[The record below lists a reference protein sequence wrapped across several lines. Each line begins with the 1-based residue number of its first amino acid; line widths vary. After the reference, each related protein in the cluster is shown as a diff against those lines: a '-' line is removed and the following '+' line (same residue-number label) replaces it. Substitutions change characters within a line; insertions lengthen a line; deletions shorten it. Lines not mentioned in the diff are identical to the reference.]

1 MLIKGSI
8 NPRTK
13 SHFVIYFRVQDFYKA
28 LFRVREATCCWFSL
42 GRQHWFFAAI
52 WEVSGLKQAE
62 DAGNAVYTI
71 HEVLVGRGDKWCAY
85 VPTVDLWKRGY
96 LHNACRVDNINGWSF
111 CWILLPV
118 GGSTMIVQS
127 VLVSEKYVT
136 RAPGFW
142 SLFLCNVLLDCNKGV
157 RTVAFNLSFSS
168 LMEPRFSVW
177 PMDFFFFKI
186 FFWTVS

>member
-1 MLIKGSI
+1 MYRIFTRLYLGLEKLLAA
-8 NPRTK
+8 
-13 SHFVIYFRVQDFYKA
+13 DFPWGVSADSLQLSGKYQAWASRRCWA
-28 LFRVREATCCWFSL
+28 L
-42 GRQHWFFAAI
+42 
-52 WEVSGLKQAE
+52 
-62 DAGNAVYTI
+62 YTI
-71 HEVLVGRGDKWCAY
+71 HEVLVDRGDKWRAY

-111 CWILLPV
+111 CWMLLPV

-142 SLFLCNVLLDCNKGV
+142 SLFLRNVLLDCNKGV

-177 PMDFFFFKI
+177 PMDFFF
-186 FFWTVS
+186 